1 MNELRYVKE
10 LKRGFRIPMVAEGEF
25 SKPYG
30 WGLYCGSTAPKSNQL
45 TKEDWDYVF
54 KLMHTMPILDI
65 AARSEVNI
73 SASRMYDMRRKHNL
87 PRIPAVKRCV
97 TTEQRAA
104 RGLDIA
110 KLFRTWG
117 K

>member
-10 LKRGFRIPMVAEGEF
+10 LKRGFRIPMVM
-25 SKPYG
+25 S
-30 WGLYCGSTAPKSNQL
+30 GSTTPKGNQF

-54 KLMHTMPILDI
+54 NLMHTMPILDI
-65 AARSEVNI
+65 AARAEVNI

-110 KLFRTWG
+110 KLLRTWG